1 MPQHWK
7 WLSKLAQLI
16 VDQRTR
22 WAVEDEIRSRLETE
36 QRERQR
42 MIVKR
47 MGKLFK
53 QDWVN

>member
-1 MPQHWK
+1 MPQHWN

-16 VDQRTR
+16 VDERTR
-22 WAVEDEIRSRLETE
+22 RAVEEDIRSRLETE

-42 MIVKR
+42 IIAER
-47 MGKLFK
+47 LRKLFK